1 MGSPKVPVSYRC
13 CHGVPI
19 PIGAAMGSPKVPG
32 SHRCRHG
39 VPIPIGSAAG
49 SQRCRVPVGA
59 AMGSRCPRAHI
70 AVPRGPCGCG
80 VPRAAPP
87 QYVTLSVVL
96 SLLAA
101 AAFLQLSS
109 AGKLLLGAA
118 LGGAYL
124 ALAEGPHA
132 ALFDNADLLL
142 LAHALP
148 SFNATQGEC
157 PVEGK
162 VALRYVTPVVLGVFA
177 LALYL
182 HAQQVESTA
191 RLDFLWKLQATGEK
205 EEMEELQAYNRRL
218 LHNIL
223 PKDVAAHFLARE
235 RRNDE
240 LYYQSCECVAVMF
253 ASISNFSEFYVEL
266 EANNEGVECL
276 RLLNEIIA
284 DFDEII
290 SEQKYRQLEKIKTI
304 GSTYMAASG
313 LNAATYDREGRSHIA
328 ALADYAMHLME
339 QMKYINEHSF
349 NKVQMKIGLN
359 MGPGVAGV
367 IGARNPQYDIWGNTV
382 NVSSRMD

>member
-1 MGSPKVPVSYRC
+1 M
-13 CHGVPI
+13 
-19 PIGAAMGSPKVPG
+19 
-32 SHRCRHG
+32 
-39 VPIPIGSAAG
+39 
-49 SQRCRVPVGA
+49 
-59 AMGSRCPRAHI
+59 
-70 AVPRGPCGCG
+70 
-80 VPRAAPP
+80 
-87 QYVTLSVVL
+87 
-96 SLLAA
+96 
-101 AAFLQLSS
+101 
-109 AGKLLLGAA
+109 
-118 LGGAYL
+118 
-124 ALAEGPHA
+124 
-132 ALFDNADLLL
+132 
-142 LAHALP
+142 
-148 SFNATQGEC
+148 
-157 PVEGK
+157 
-162 VALRYVTPVVLGVFA
+162 TPVILMVFV

-191 RLDFLWKLQATGEK
+191 RLDFLWKLQATEEK

-290 SEQKYRQLEKIKTI
+290 SEEQFRQLEKIKTI

-313 LNAATYDREGRSHIA
+313 LNDSTYDTVGKSHIM
-328 ALADYAMHLME
+328 ALADYATRLME

-349 NKVQMKIGLN
+349 NNFQMKIGLN
-359 MGPGVAGV
+359 IGPVVAGV
-367 IGARNPQYDIWGNTV
+367 IGARKPQYDIWGNTV
-382 NVSSRMD
+382 NVASRMDSTGIPDKIQVTGDMEQVLTAKGYHLECRGLVKVKGKGEMLTYFLSQGPRNS